1 MVTSGN
7 HGDGIQTNQP
17 VNCNLRGFPLDRHL
31 LPYYWSTQVTEY
43 TCKWDI
49 VSRLS
54 QKSPISLAQRRRMEA
69 KLTESDKLLR
79 QKKYQACEELLKSI
93 ETLPEVAWR
102 RTRLLYVQTTTLAK
116 KPSKDVLQKTFQRA
130 MDEVD
135 AGLKANEN
143 HANCLTVD
151 LCMVFYLSYHPISGK
166 ESASMNW
173 PCYQESTNESNGL
186 MICEISGRKHLIWNR
201 IMTLLSKPWEHADL
215 SELKR
220 AFAKAFFTN
229 PPRSTYDE
237 ALNYL
242 TKSEQL
248 APVKQIQT
256 QLLIAKCYERLK
268 NKDKTKEY
276 CQKVLAM
283 TDTGYLSEEA
293 KREAKTLSEKL

>member
-143 HANCLTVD
+143 HANCLTWKGI
-151 LCMVFYLSYHPISGK
+151 CI
-166 ESASMNW
+166 
-173 PCYQESTNESNGL
+173 NEL
-186 MICEISGRKHLIWNR
+186 A
-201 IMTLLSKPWEHADL
+201 LLSGIDERIKRSYDMRNLWQKALDLEPDNDVALQAMGTWCFHVADL

-283 TDTGYLSEEA
+283 TDTGYLSEEVGLNLA
-293 KREAKTLSEKL
+293 